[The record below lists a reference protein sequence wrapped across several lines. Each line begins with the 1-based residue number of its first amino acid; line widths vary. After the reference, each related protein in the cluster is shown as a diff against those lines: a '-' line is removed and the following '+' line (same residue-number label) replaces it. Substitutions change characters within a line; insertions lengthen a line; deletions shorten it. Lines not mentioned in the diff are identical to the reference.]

1 MKICKQKNVKN
12 VMLIA
17 KPVSDL
23 LETSSEKEMYV
34 KQVMNVSMDNSVV
47 QHSNYVSIQ
56 TPSSTP
62 QPKKL
67 SNQELKHVFLVL
79 MENS

>member
-34 KQVMNVSMDNSVV
+34 NQVMNVSMDNSVV

-62 QPKKL
+62 L
-67 SNQELKHVFLVL
+67 RA
-79 MENS
+79 